1 MADETTQAVEEQ
13 PKDEATLM
21 QEMNQA
27 VASGDYKAVA
37 KVAQELVK
45 FQKAKEQ
52 AELEAR
58 QKVLAEKTELVKST
72 IQKALA
78 KLVESG
84 ELDEADGI
92 WYSNDFGEKLVTC
105 RLMKTAAKTR
115 TGGGGG
121 GGGGGKKFSV
131 STSELLE
138 KFGSDEYK
146 DGMSYQQ
153 AWESNTDKN
162 WRYAI
167 RESLLKKAGVVS

>member
-1 MADETTQAVEEQ
+1 MADEETTQEQAVEEQ
-13 PKDEATLM
+13 PKDEAALM

-58 QKVLAEKTELVKST
+58 QAVLAEKTETVKSV

-105 RLMKTAAKTR
+105 RLMKTAARKT
-115 TGGGGG
+115 GGG

-138 KFGSDEYK
+138 KFGSEEYK